1 MFSTTGMLQH
11 LLIEATS
18 CTLCF
23 VISESFKGKE
33 QVMVKSEMDSLDY
46 MSSDRAVEIENQR

>member
-1 MFSTTGMLQH
+1 MLQH